1 MALPIGLSAFAR
13 MARSN
18 GLVVHGLES
27 KLSAP
32 QAQQKSRGYE
42 GSKER
47 DEESGE
53 AYRYRR
59 ADSRKRV
66 SLHVSA
72 CACQTGGAT
81 GEARLTMC
89 LKIVD
94 ASIAEESEVFAS

>member
-1 MALPIGLSAFAR
+1 MRREA
-13 MARSN
+13 
-18 GLVVHGLES
+18 
-27 KLSAP
+27 KLTDIDVLTAAS
-32 QAQQKSRGYE
+32 
-42 GSKER
+42 
-47 DEESGE
+47 
-53 AYRYRR
+53 
-59 ADSRKRV
+59 V